1 MERLVESGGK
11 ETMNWLAHLDVMLF
25 IVVFLPIAVEY
36 ILWRIN
42 KSVIIKIQEEKDES
56 SI

>member
-1 MERLVESGGK
+1 VERLVESGGK
-11 ETMNWLAHLDVMLF
+11 EAMNWITHLDVMLF

>member
-1 MERLVESGGK
+1 
-11 ETMNWLAHLDVMLF
+11 MNWLAHLDVMLF

-42 KSVIIKIQEEKDES
+42 KSVIIKIQEEKNG
-56 SI
+56 

>member
-11 ETMNWLAHLDVMLF
+11 EAMNWITHLDVMLF